1 MAVPSDSLT
10 IAGIC
15 AKTTSQ
21 KLRKQSTRSINYM
34 SYIKTIELLGENRES
49 NSTVTEQGVLW
60 ERLTTVWDARSEVVV
75 ALLMNI
81 PMSCHTK
88 SGTELSAF
96 RSKSLSS
103 SSALHKKGRRKCLR
117 KFAPIY
123 QFLQRHMARNLDSW
137 REWCVVG
144 VEFRKGRRASKQ

>member
-49 NSTVTEQGVLW
+49 NSTVTEQGVL
-60 ERLTTVWDARSEVVV
+60 
-75 ALLMNI
+75 
-81 PMSCHTK
+81 
-88 SGTELSAF
+88 
-96 RSKSLSS
+96 
-103 SSALHKKGRRKCLR
+103 
-117 KFAPIY
+117 
-123 QFLQRHMARNLDSW
+123 
-137 REWCVVG
+137 
-144 VEFRKGRRASKQ
+144 